1 MTTAQ
6 MEKIERIEETIANN
20 KMWREYYQNNND
32 LVAVGKY
39 NRSIAE
45 MEAELK
51 NLKEER

>member
-1 MTTAQ
+1 MNAD
-6 MEKIERIEETIANN
+6 KIERLAETIRRE
-20 KMWREYYQNNND
+20 KMWREWYREQND

-51 NLKEER
+51 MLKEGK